1 MNPQSV
7 NLTESLNEE
16 PTPQL
21 APLEVTFGVLT
32 ALTFVL
38 ILTLN
43 PICLVVLHRAS
54 GIQETTKV
62 FMASLTVSDICVGL
76 LWLLPQLT
84 QDFNGEWVLGS
95 FLCTAWGVSF
105 PLPAGLGV
113 LSLVLLTMDRFVA
126 IVYSLRYPT
135 LMTLKK
141 AKITVAITWSL
152 ALAFCIIVFGI
163 LLPSAISPVEPRN
176 CGLKSSDYTGFFDG
190 IIVVIFA
197 ISLITIFI
205 LYMYILKVARQQ
217 ARRIA
222 AQNQINVD
230 RGDRRAPQRVSTKS
244 ATTVFIIT
252 MTVCICWTP
261 AILLSATKTIVGELR
276 FFKFH
281 LITNL
286 IFITNSWLNVVI
298 YYLRNRELRK
308 ALHELLASCFRQQ
321 F

>member
-1 MNPQSV
+1 MTPQSV
-7 NLTESLNEE
+7 NLTESLNGE

-21 APLEVTFGVLT
+21 DPLEVFVCVLT
-32 ALTFVL
+32 ALTVVL

-62 FMASLTVSDICVGL
+62 SMASLTVSDICVGL
-76 LWLLPQLT
+76 LWVLPQLT
-84 QDFNGEWVLGS
+84 QEFNGEWVLGS
-95 FLCTAWGVSF
+95 FLCTAWGVLF

-113 LSLVLLTMDRFVA
+113 LSLVLLTVDRFVA

-141 AKITVAITWSL
+141 AKIIVAITWSL
-152 ALAFCIIVFGI
+152 ALAFSIIVCGI
-163 LLPSAISPVEPRN
+163 LLPRAISPVEPRT
-176 CGLKSSDYTGFFDG
+176 CVLKSSAYKFYNG

-197 ISLITIFI
+197 ISLLTIVI
-205 LYMYILKVARQQ
+205 LYLYILKVARQQ

-252 MTVCICWTP
+252 ITVCICWTP
-261 AILLSATKTIVGELR
+261 LILQRATYSIVEELQS
-276 FFKFH
+276 FKFH

-286 IFITNSWLNVVI
+286 IFFTNSWLNVVI
-298 YYLRNRELRK
+298 YYLRNRELRQ
-308 ALHELLASCFRQQ
+308 ALHELLASCFRRR